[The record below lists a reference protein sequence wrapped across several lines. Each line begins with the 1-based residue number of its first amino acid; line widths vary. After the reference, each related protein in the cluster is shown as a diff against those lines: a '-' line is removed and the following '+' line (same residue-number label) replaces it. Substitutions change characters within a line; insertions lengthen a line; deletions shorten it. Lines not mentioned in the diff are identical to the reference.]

1 MSYLLDTNIFLE
13 ILLNQNKKEKAKKFI
28 TDNIEQLFI
37 SDFSLHSIG
46 VILIRQ
52 KKFSIFKEFLN
63 DFIPHANVL
72 SLSKNKYEKL
82 NETAEKHNMDF
93 DDSYQTT
100 LAKENGLTV
109 ITMDHDF
116 QKVKTYIKVEFL

>member
-13 ILLNQNKKEKAKKFI
+13 ILLN
-28 TDNIEQLFI
+28 
-37 SDFSLHSIG
+37 
-46 VILIRQ
+46 
-52 KKFSIFKEFLN
+52 

-72 SLSKNKYEKL
+72 SLSKDKYEEL
-82 NETAEKHNMDF
+82 NEMAEKHNMDF

-100 LAKENGLTV
+100 LAKEYELTV

-116 QKVKTYIKVEFL
+116 QKVKTCIKVKFL